1 MQFTSPTDA
10 SILGVP
16 GLFVGLVLG
25 YILGGMT
32 SLNFNYRIGLGI
44 IVSFFA
50 GLITSLLFISDPINS
65 FLPESLSVRTFEVIF
80 IILSYLGGYALGAT
94 ANWAPLPEKAPKRH
108 IVFELDDDDEFDRE
122 IEEAMGGEF
131 KANNS

>member
-16 GLFVGLVLG
+16 GLVIGLLFG
-25 YILGGMT
+25 YFLGGMT
-32 SLNFNYRIGLGI
+32 SLNFNYRIGLGV

-50 GLITSLLFISDPINS
+50 GLITSLVFISDPINS
-65 FLPESLSVRTFEVIF
+65 FLPESVSVRTFEVIF
-80 IILSYLGGYALGAT
+80 IILSYFGGYALGAV
-94 ANWAPLPEKAPKRH
+94 ANWAPLPEKPAKRH
-108 IVFELDDDDEFDRE
+108 VIFELDDDDDFDRE
-122 IEEAMGGEF
+122 IEEAMGSDF

>member
-16 GLFVGLVLG
+16 GLFVGLAFG
-25 YILGGMT
+25 YMLGGMT
-32 SLNFNYRIGLGI
+32 SLNFNYRIGLGVI
-44 IVSFFA
+44 ISFFA
-50 GLITSLLFISDPINS
+50 GLITALLFISDPINS
-65 FLPESLSVRTFEVIF
+65 FLPESVTVRTFEVIF
-80 IILSYLGGYALGAT
+80 IILSYLGGYALGAI
-94 ANWAPLPEKAPKRH
+94 ANWAPLPEKPPERH
-108 IVFELDDDDEFDRE
+108 VVFELDDDDEFDRE